1 MPSRSAFA
9 YLLAAA
15 FLLIALIDGGS
26 VVLTSLSVPDHTAA
40 AGQAAAAAVEGEPAT
55 KQSAITAFEAGQLA
69 GTTNSLRVHTKDFVL
84 YPDGRVSLTASRVA
98 PTLVFHRLPWFRD
111 RAVVTSTTTA
121 QPLPFS

>member
-1 MPSRSAFA
+1 MPGRSAIG
-9 YLLAAA
+9 YLLATA
-15 FLLIALIDGGS
+15 LLLVALIDGGS
-26 VVLTSLSVPDHTAA
+26 VVLTSLSVPDDTGA

-55 KQSAITAFEAGQLA
+55 KQAAVVAFEAAQLA
-69 GTTNSLRVHTKDFVL
+69 GTTDSLRVHTKDFVL
-84 YPDGRVSLTASRVA
+84 YPDGGVSLTASRVA